1 MGTILGRLGYTFED
15 EGNTRVLNFS
25 ANAVAA
31 LNTVPDLLSDWQ
43 FEDLKEANVGGYY
56 SNPVANITNSIIS
69 LSSSMNAVSG
79 QITTDGV
86 TPDTR
91 FATTGTVSAKIKF
104 FTGPQFRD
112 HTYRISGVVTI
123 NDDLLPNLPHYDTAV
138 AQGRGLT
145 YIAYQSDN
153 VTNSSLVM
161 SSLTSILIED
171 DLNDLYN
178 VANAQYYIV
187 LYSLNDDGMGGYTSN
202 LSSGQIL
209 NVQNAFV
216 SINTTFETR
225 RTHDETCYTNGQII
239 LREFNQLR
247 DISDSGETQNNL
259 LINYVGSDKLL
270 ERIDSAN
277 T

>member
-31 LNTVPDLLSDWQ
+31 LNTVPDLLNEWQ
-43 FEDLKEANVGGYY
+43 YTDLRDNDVSGYY
-56 SNPVANITNSIIS
+56 KNPVANITNSIIT
-69 LSSSMNAVSG
+69 LSNSMVELACTISSG
-79 QITTDGV
+79 GFTDV
-86 TPDTR
+86 IDTANSVAL
-91 FATTGTVSAKIKF
+91 FVA
-104 FTGPQFRD
+104 PQFRD
-112 HTYRISGVVTI
+112 HTYRVSGVVTV
-123 NDDLLPNLPHYDTAV
+123 NDDQLPNLPHYDTAV

-178 VANAQYYIV
+178 IANAEYYIV
-187 LYSLNDDGMGGYTSN
+187 LGSLSDDGMGGNTSS
-202 LSSGQIL
+202 LTSGQIL
-209 NVQNAFV
+209 NVKNAFV
-216 SINTTFETR
+216 TINTTFETR
-225 RTHDETCYTNGQII
+225 RTHDETCFTNGRVILNDFGI
-239 LREFNQLR
+239 LRG
-247 DISDSGETQNNL
+247 IGASGETQNNL

-270 ERIDSAN
+270 DRIE
-277 T
+277 

>member
-43 FEDLKEANVGGYY
+43 YEDLKENDVNGYY
-56 SNPVANITNSIIS
+56 KNPVANITNSIIT
-69 LSSSMNAVSG
+69 LSNSMVQLACTISSG
-79 QITTDGV
+79 GFTDV
-86 TPDTR
+86 IDT
-91 FATTGTVSAKIKF
+91 ANSVALYVA
-104 FTGPQFRD
+104 PQFRD
-112 HTYRISGVVTI
+112 HTYRISGVVTVL
-123 NDDLLPNLPHYDTAV
+123 DDERPDLPHYDTAV

-171 DLNDLYN
+171 DLSDLYN
-178 VANAQYYIV
+178 VANTQYYVV
-187 LYSLNDDGMGGYTSN
+187 LYSLSDDGMGGNTSN
-202 LSSGQIL
+202 LTSGQIL
-209 NVQNAFV
+209 NVKNSLV
-216 SINTTFETR
+216 TINTTFETR
-225 RTHDETCYTNGQII
+225 RTHDETCYTNGQTI
-239 LREFNQLR
+239 LRDFGQLR
-247 DISDSGETQNNL
+247 GIGASGETQNNL

>member
-43 FEDLKEANVGGYY
+43 YEDLREANVGGYY
-56 SNPVANITNSIIS
+56 KNPVINVTNSIIT
-69 LSSSMNAVSG
+69 LSNSMDNLARSITSG
-79 QITTDGV
+79 GFTD
-86 TPDTR
+86 TIDT
-91 FATTGTVSAKIKF
+91 ANNIYN

-138 AQGRGLT
+138 AQGRALT

-171 DLNDLYN
+171 DLNVLYN
-178 VANAQYYIV
+178 VANTQYYIV
-187 LYSLNDDGMGGYTSN
+187 LGSLSDDGMGGNTSS
-202 LSSGQIL
+202 LTSGQIL
-209 NVQNAFV
+209 NVKNAFV
-216 SINTTFETR
+216 SINTTFQTR
-225 RTHDETCYTNGQII
+225 RTHDETCFTNGQEI

-247 DISDSGETQNNL
+247 GISASGETQNNL

>member
-31 LNTVPDLLSDWQ
+31 LNTVPDLLNEWQ
-43 FEDLKEANVGGYY
+43 YEDLRENNVNGYY
-56 SNPVANITNSIIS
+56 KNPVVNVTNSIIT
-69 LSSSMNAVSG
+69 LSNSMETLALTITSG
-79 QITTDGV
+79 GFTDV
-86 TPDTR
+86 INT
-91 FATTGTVSAKIKF
+91 ANSIQF

-112 HTYRISGVVTI
+112 HTYRVSGVVTI
-123 NDDLLPNLPHYDTAV
+123 NDDQLPNLPHYDSAV

-171 DLNDLYN
+171 DLNTFYN

-187 LYSLNDDGMGGYTSN
+187 LNSLTDDGMGGNTSN
-202 LSSGQIL
+202 LTSGQIL
-209 NVQNAFV
+209 NVKNAFV
-216 SINTTFETR
+216 TINTTFETR
-225 RTHDETCYTNGQII
+225 RTHDETCFTNGRVI
-239 LREFNQLR
+239 LNDFGNLR
-247 DISDSGETQNNL
+247 GIAASGETQNNL